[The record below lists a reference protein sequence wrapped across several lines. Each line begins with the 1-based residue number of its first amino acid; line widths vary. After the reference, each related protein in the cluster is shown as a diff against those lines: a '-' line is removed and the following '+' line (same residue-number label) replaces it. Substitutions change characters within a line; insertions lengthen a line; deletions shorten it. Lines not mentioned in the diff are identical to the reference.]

1 MCNITTFKILYKN
14 TTINIRRYG
23 GYIVVKELGERVN
36 KIVDKS
42 RRLIGYLYLLLALI
56 KPDKLKLSN
65 LVLLHPT
72 IYTLYYRYLLLKRGR
87 PMPTC

>member
-1 MCNITTFKILYKN
+1 MTTDIKK
-14 TTINIRRYG
+14 YG
-23 GYIVVKELGERVN
+23 GYMVVKELGEKIN

-65 LVLLHPT
+65 PVLLHPI
-72 IYTLYYRYLLLKRGR
+72 IYTLYYKNLLLKRGR
-87 PMPTC
+87 PIPTC